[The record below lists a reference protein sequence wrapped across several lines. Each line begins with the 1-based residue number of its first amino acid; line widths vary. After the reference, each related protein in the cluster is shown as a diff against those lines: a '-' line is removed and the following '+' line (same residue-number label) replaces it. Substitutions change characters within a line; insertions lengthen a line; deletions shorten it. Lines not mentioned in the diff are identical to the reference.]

1 MVNWTFSSIMTV
13 LVTHNL
19 YAWSM
24 LKCVCVKLFEVDKS
38 ELCLYGLSDYCE
50 MRVKCERKCFPSLSA
65 RVLSFWATTSLFVRQ
80 FL

>member
-24 LKCVCVKLFEVDKS
+24 LKCVCVKLFEVGKS
-38 ELCLYGLSDYCE
+38 ELCLYGLSNYCE
-50 MRVKCERKCFPSLSA
+50 M
-65 RVLSFWATTSLFVRQ
+65 
-80 FL
+80 